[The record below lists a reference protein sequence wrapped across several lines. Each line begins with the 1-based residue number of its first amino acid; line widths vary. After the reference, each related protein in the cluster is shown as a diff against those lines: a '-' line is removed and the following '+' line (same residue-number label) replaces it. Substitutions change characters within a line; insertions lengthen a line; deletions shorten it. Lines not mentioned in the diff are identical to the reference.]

1 MNQWTQL
8 TLTCRGFVTRREP
21 TPDAGGTGGIGVD
34 WGVTVTATTTDESF
48 DLPYLGHRKMCA
60 AQLAKAQRKMS
71 RRRRQG
77 TQSKGYHHAKRQA
90 AKLHKKA
97 QWQTQHDTRV
107 WAKAVVDQH
116 KLIAVE
122 DLRVKFL
129 SKTAMARKA
138 ADAAI
143 AAAKRE
149 LVERGLRA
157 GRRVVLVQPAD
168 TSLTCSR
175 CFAKNKRLELHERTF
190 RCAHCDHTD
199 GRDRNA
205 ARVILAVAER
215 GHTSVDD
222 VRRSQLTSRSTA
234 SAV

>member
-149 LVERGLRA
+149 LVERGFGLAEGWCWCSLRT
-157 GRRVVLVQPAD
+157 PP
-168 TSLTCSR
+168 
-175 CFAKNKRLELHERTF
+175 
-190 RCAHCDHTD
+190 
-199 GRDRNA
+199 
-205 ARVILAVAER
+205 
-215 GHTSVDD
+215 
-222 VRRSQLTSRSTA
+222 
-234 SAV
+234 